1 MQNSNANF
9 KTPIE
14 DIFFRSS
21 KIGLL
26 AGGLIRHGLTEKQ
39 REEMETLEAIKTT
52 EVYTHISNQTLNVNK
67 SH

>member
-1 MQNSNANF
+1 MENQNF

-21 KIGLL
+21 KNGLL

-39 REEMETLEAIKTT
+39 REEMLKLE
-52 EVYTHISNQTLNVNK
+52 L
-67 SH
+67 